1 MDSIAKNY
9 KQVANT
15 WNNSLKLVDNIDTE
29 NYLWVV
35 KNDKKIS
42 QYIDKTY
49 DNINTR
55 KTHFTALTAFCK
67 YYMNNAKEAN
77 KKSQYKQ
84 IKKKYQMY
92 SDISTALSKQST
104 ENYKKQEKG
113 DKFVEFENIEKIR
126 DSLHDQWTSDLSN
139 NKLNILHLLFAI
151 NTYNPPIRSNIY
163 DIPIERTKLRGKA
176 DFKNYTYRD
185 SDGLW
190 HLRIFQTQKMR
201 KNNYD
206 HIIGQLIKHDKSK
219 NISKLINES
228 LDKFPRKY
236 LLSSWTDK
244 TKPLNTKTISAE
256 LKKYN
261 VSIDIFRNSFVSNLY
276 ASNPSLLQKE
286 QNAELMLHDIGIEE
300 LAYNKRDDNT
310 HTSKHPPPPA
320 RPVNVE
326 PYDNTERLNNLVKML
341 KEKYITQIEDMIHKM
356 KTKTDELIKPTPKPP
371 KAKNDTERIDRL
383 KESQKKYKT
392 ANRDIIRKKQNEY
405 VNSNAD
411 QKLRARIR
419 AYVSKLNTGKMA
431 GAAEKLSE
439 YKIFK
444 NNAGKY
450 VSGLMMP

>member
-1 MDSIAKNY
+1 MSSKLFYFPIQMDSIAKNY

-55 KTHFTALTAFCK
+55 KTHFTALAAFCK

-77 KKSQYKQ
+77 NKSQYKQ

-92 SDISTALSKQST
+92 SDISTALSKQSI

-113 DKFVEFENIEKIR
+113 EKFVEFENIEQIR
-126 DSLHDQWTSDLSN
+126 DNLYDQFEADPSN

-163 DIPIERTKLRGKA
+163 NIPIERTKLRGKA

-206 HIIGQLIKHDKSK
+206 HIIGKLIKHDKSK
-219 NISKLINES
+219 QISKLIDESINEY
-228 LDKFPRKY
+228 PRKY

-244 TKPLNTKTISAE
+244 TKPLNIKTISAE

-276 ASNPSLLQKE
+276 KSNPSLLQKE
-286 QNAELMLHDIGIEE
+286 QNAELMLHDVGIEE

-310 HTSKHPPPPA
+310 QTSKHPTPPA
-320 RPVNVE
+320 RPANVE
-326 PYDNTERLNNLVKML
+326 P
-341 KEKYITQIEDMIHKM
+341 
-356 KTKTDELIKPTPKPP
+356 
-371 KAKNDTERIDRL
+371 
-383 KESQKKYKT
+383 
-392 ANRDIIRKKQNEY
+392 
-405 VNSNAD
+405 
-411 QKLRARIR
+411 
-419 AYVSKLNTGKMA
+419 
-431 GAAEKLSE
+431 
-439 YKIFK
+439 
-444 NNAGKY
+444 
-450 VSGLMMP
+450 